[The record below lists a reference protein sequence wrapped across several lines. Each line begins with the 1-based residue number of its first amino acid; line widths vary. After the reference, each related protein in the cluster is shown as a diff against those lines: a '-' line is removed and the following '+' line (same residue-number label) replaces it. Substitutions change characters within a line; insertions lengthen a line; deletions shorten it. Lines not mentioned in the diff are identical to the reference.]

1 MSKLESPM
9 IMDYWKTIG
18 GTLVEEYYAV
28 KRSPTTSPRRIDA
41 IILPYRETRI
51 ANWRDVP
58 LDGEDVI
65 VVQAKAHRLGM
76 YLMGQALFSAE
87 IVKQCFKPKSVKS
100 VALCA
105 KDDALLRPMLES
117 FDGLEVV
124 VIEPPAES

>member
-9 IMDYWKTIG
+9 ILDYWKTIG
-18 GTLVEEYYAV
+18 GTLVEEYYVV
-28 KRSPTTSPRRIDA
+28 KRSPTTGPRRIDA

-51 ANWRDVP
+51 ANWCDVP
-58 LDGEDVI
+58 LDGEDII

-87 IVKQCFKPKSVKS
+87 IVKQCFKPISVKS
-100 VALCA
+100 VALCT

-124 VIEPPAES
+124 VIEPPIES